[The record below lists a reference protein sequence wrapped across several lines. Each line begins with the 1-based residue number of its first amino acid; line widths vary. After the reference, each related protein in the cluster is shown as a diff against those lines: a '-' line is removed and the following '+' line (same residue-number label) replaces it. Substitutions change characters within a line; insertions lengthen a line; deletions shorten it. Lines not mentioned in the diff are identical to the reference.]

1 MKKKIQ
7 NLQQNLRPDLKS
19 KIWYAR
25 RVCPKIQNFHHPK
38 GIALLLVVIFMFSL
52 SVMAIAFSTM
62 VEVGLKQTNINLLDL
77 KFLYTAEAG
86 IEKAIWYLHQGIN
99 PNTITEDFDGLTYQT
114 TITVAEGN
122 KYNLTAK
129 VFKEKRGLEINVQVV
144 KDLET
149 NNLVLVAGTYN
160 KKFIKKE

>member
-1 MKKKIQ
+1 MPAELMNKKIKPKNLQFSIKKKQ
-7 NLQQNLRPDLKS
+7 
-19 KIWYAR
+19 
-25 RVCPKIQNFHHPK
+25 K

-62 VEVGLKQTNINLLDL
+62 VNVGLRQTNINLLDL

-86 IEKAIWYLHQGIN
+86 IEKAIWYLRQGTN
-99 PNTITEDFDGLTYQT
+99 PNTITEDFDGLTYKT
-114 TITVAEGN
+114 SIVVGEGN
-122 KYNLTAK
+122 KYNISSK
-129 VFKEKRGLEINVQVV
+129 VYKENRGLEINVQIV

-149 NNLVLVAGTYN
+149 NNIVFVAGTYN